1 MDQFINTIYTD
12 PRPIY
17 KKAIEGLWSA
27 SSSFSSM
34 KTLYDFSCVCGIPVK
49 KDFFTEKGRQKIA
62 DENAFR
68 IIMIQFQDKYNWDMK
83 VVKKCCIGFAMPD
96 GRTIPF
102 DAYNVLYRE
111 THEVKHW
118 QNGNVPK
125 KVPMPTPYG
134 FISQNGNGAIK
145 SNGQLNGQKTPTK
158 ERDLT

>member
-1 MDQFINTIYTD
+1 
-12 PRPIY
+12 
-17 KKAIEGLWSA
+17 
-27 SSSFSSM
+27 
-34 KTLYDFSCVCGIPVK
+34 VK

-68 IIMIQFQDKYNWDMK
+68 IILIQFQDKYNWDMK

-102 DAYNVLYRE
+102 DAYNMLYRE

-134 FISQNGNGAIK
+134 FMSQNGNGVIK
-145 SNGQLNGQKTPTK
+145 SNGSLNGQKTSTK